1 MGFFARLFSCCN
13 EQSNLDIKPESSIR
27 HDSRMLHQSD
37 SESGYNHDPFMEQQL
52 QFQGSFAD
60 RASSK
65 KSLSRADRVYQEE
78 VRNMLIML
86 EHYKL

>member
-1 MGFFARLFSCCN
+1 
-13 EQSNLDIKPESSIR
+13 
-27 HDSRMLHQSD
+27 
-37 SESGYNHDPFMEQQL
+37 MEQQL